1 MSFSIPVL
9 TQFPA
14 GTLVEEATIAL
25 SSLSG
30 ALTVQIPDSDEFPA
44 NWEVYLILGAD
55 VENPDWAGPEVST
68 GIYDDACDDL
78 IKVTGLELEVPKAE
92 LEKHKNGTI
101 ELRYKFSDESSL
113 TPSSEPVLLRIE
125 D

>member
-9 TQFPA
+9 IQSPV
-14 GTLVEEATIAL
+14 GTPVKVATVTL

-30 ALTVQIPDSDEFPA
+30 ALKVQIPDSDEIPA
-44 NWEVYLILGAD
+44 NWDVYLILGAD
-55 VENPDWAGPEVST
+55 VDNPDWAGPEKPT
-68 GIYDDACDDL
+68 GVWDDVCGEP

-113 TPSSEPVLLRIE
+113 TPSSEPVRLRIE

>member
-9 TQFPA
+9 TQFPV
-14 GTLVEEATIAL
+14 GTPAKETTVTL

-30 ALTVQIPDSDEFPA
+30 ALKVQIPDSDEIPA
-44 NWEVYLILGAD
+44 NWGVYLILGAD
-55 VENPDWAGPEVST
+55 YETPDWAGPEEPT
-68 GIYDDACDDL
+68 GVWDDVCDDL
-78 IKVTGLELEVPKAE
+78 IKVTGVELEVPEAE
-92 LEKHKNGTI
+92 LEKYKNSTI

-113 TPSSEPVLLRIE
+113 TPCSEPVLLRIE